1 LVSNGCR
8 VIVTDCDL
16 RAEQVS
22 KRYGEITALSPV
34 SLAVGAGTVV
44 VGPPRSGK
52 SVLARLLGG
61 RERPTT
67 GTVTFNGEDLADLL
81 RTRSGR
87 FRFHTAVGYV
97 GPDAALAF
105 DPRRSLRDGLRLP
118 LRVRYKMS
126 GIIADERIDA
136 TLGDLG
142 LTDALADRRPGE
154 VSAAVRRRFG
164 LARALV
170 TRPRLLLYDGLPGLF
185 GLPVYAREHG
195 LHLVLFARSL
205 SGVRLA
211 GAEMAALAA

>member
-1 LVSNGCR
+1 

-22 KRYGEITALSPV
+22 KCYGEVTALSAV

-44 VGPPRSGK
+44 LGPPGSGK
-52 SVLARLLGG
+52 SVLARLLAG

-87 FRFHTAVGYV
+87 FRFHTAVGYI
-97 GPDAALAF
+97 GPDSTAAF

-136 TLGDLG
+136 TLSDLG
-142 LTDALADRRPGE
+142 LTEALADRRPGE
-154 VSAAVRRRFG
+154 VSAPVRRRFA

-170 TRPRLLLYDGLPGLF
+170 IRPRLLLYDGLPGFF
-185 GLPVYAREHG
+185 GLPGYAGEHG
-195 LHLVLFARSL
+195 LHLVVFARSL

-211 GAEMAALAA
+211 GAGVGRVLAA